1 MDPEVSF
8 IVATKSDSSQMYTNT
23 RKIYAQLSCT
33 YVCTVKHACTHAR
46 TGIGLVKAGE
56 CDGSREGK
64 PTTQASV
71 TEARPGIPARW
82 TTNSLILSHTLASH
96 LRTHLKMHSGEK
108 SVTEARL
115 GIPARWTAKSLLLRE
130 AINKKK
136 SRFYGHFPYPPYP
149 PGSTDA

>member
-1 MDPEVSF
+1 MA
-8 IVATKSDSSQMYTNT
+8 ATKSGSSQMYTNT
-23 RKIYAQLSCT
+23 RKMYAQLSCT

-82 TTNSLILSHTLASH
+82 NPANCPLVNAGTFCPIRQSFLALLASTNH
-96 LRTHLKMHSGEK
+96 SPMTHGGLEGRERFQVVKMKEACGIGCNKSNSGDI
-108 SVTEARL
+108 VGL
-115 GIPARWTAKSLLLRE
+115 I
-130 AINKKK
+130 
-136 SRFYGHFPYPPYP
+136 
-149 PGSTDA
+149 